1 MGRRR
6 LQRLGKCLNPE
17 TQYSPSKLEQEY
29 NIYQNSM
36 EQWKEN
42 NSYGKRWPVEICFS
56 GLKRVKSDVIK
67 AKKIKYI
74 IPELTLKVINYN
86 IMMGVAYAY

>member
-1 MGRRR
+1 
-6 LQRLGKCLNPE
+6 
-17 TQYSPSKLEQEY
+17 
-29 NIYQNSM
+29 M

-42 NSYGKRWPVEICFS
+42 NSYSKRWPVGISFS
-56 GLKRVKSDVIK
+56 GLKRVKSEVIK

-74 IPELTLKVINYN
+74 IYELTLKVINYN